1 MPLVIAGERSGVGKT
16 TLTLMILACLRRWGH
31 TVQAFK
37 VGPDYIDP
45 QFHTQVTGRPCRN
58 LDPILTSEAYVQTC
72 FGRHA
77 QGVSHVLVEGVMGL
91 FDGTGE
97 PEYRG
102 STAHVSRLLN
112 LPVLLVID
120 CSRLSGSVAA
130 LVQGYRTLDARLTL
144 AGVILNRVASDRHQ
158 ELLLEALAP
167 LGIPV
172 LGLIPRQD
180 DLGRPARHLGLV
192 PPGELDDFAL
202 WLDRLVGLGQRV
214 LAWEHLLP
222 LLSAGRPCLCPEVPR
237 PVATVR
243 LGIAQDDAFNF
254 YYADNLDLL
263 RQWGAELVPW
273 SPLQADQGLPDV
285 HGLVI
290 GGGFPETY
298 AARLSGQ
305 SLLHRALR
313 EAAGRGM
320 PIYAECGGLMLLS
333 RAITTQT
340 GETWPMVGLLPTATR
355 MAGRLTLGYR
365 RGVVQVRSPFL
376 QLGASVWGHEFH
388 HSVTTTLPA
397 PPLYHLRGLGATA
410 VSTPEGWV
418 RHRVQASYLH
428 VHWGETLSIPER
440 LVAQARAYAQAETAQ
455 QP

>member
-58 LDPILTSEAYVQTC
+58 LDPILTSETYVQTC

-102 STAHVSRLLN
+102 STAHVARLLN

-120 CSRLSGSVAA
+120 CSRLSSSVAA

-144 AGVILNRVASDRHQ
+144 AGVILNRVASDRHR

-192 PPGELDDFAL
+192 PPGELGDFAP
-202 WLDRLVGLGQRV
+202 WLDRLVGLGQRA

-222 LLSAGRPCLCPEVPR
+222 LLSAGRPSLAPEVPR
-237 PVATVR
+237 PAATVR
-243 LGIAQDDAFNF
+243 LGIAQDAAFNF

-263 RQWGAELVPW
+263 GQWGAELVPW
-273 SPLQADQGLPDV
+273 SPLQDTQGLPDV

-290 GGGFPETY
+290 GGGFPETF
-298 AARLSGQ
+298 AAILSSQ
-305 SLLHRALR
+305 SQLHRALR
-313 EAAGRGM
+313 HAAGRGM
-320 PIYAECGGLMLLS
+320 PMYAECGGLMFLS
-333 RAITTQT
+333 QSITAQT
-340 GETWPMVGLLPTATR
+340 GETWPMVGLLPTATQ

-365 RGVVQVRSPFL
+365 RGVVQAPSPFL
-376 QLGASVWGHEFH
+376 HPGELVWGHEFH
-388 HSVTTTLPA
+388 HSVTTIP
-397 PPLYHLRGLGATA
+397 PPMPLYSLRGLGAAA

-418 RHRVQASYLH
+418 SNRVQASYLH
-428 VHWGETLSIPER
+428 LHWGEIPGIPQR
-440 LVAQARAYAQAETAQ
+440 LVARARAYAQTVSKGQ
-455 QP
+455 R